1 MIAALIQN
9 NIVTNLIVADATVD
23 PAPEGY
29 VMLNV
34 DENNPPPIGSAYD
47 PATGAFTPPYVPPA
61 PIAVP
66 ESVTPRQVRLILLQQ
81 GLLANVEA
89 MIAQQD
95 EATKIT
101 WEFASEFRRDDPLL
115 LSLAQNLGLTDEQ
128 IDDFFIAAARL

>member
-23 PAPEGY
+23 PAPEGC
-29 VMLNV
+29 VLVNV
-34 DENNPPPIGSAYD
+34 DENNQPPIGSAYD
-47 PATGAFTPPYVPPA
+47 PDTGSFTPPYVPP
-61 PIAVP
+61 PPVVVP
-66 ESVTPRQVRLILLQQ
+66 EGVTPRQVRLILLQQ

-115 LSLAQNLGLTDEQ
+115 LSLAQSLGLTSEQ

>member
-23 PAPEGY
+23 FAPEGY
-29 VMLNV
+29 VMVNV
-34 DENNPPPIGSAYD
+34 DEANQPPIGSAYD
-47 PATGAFTPPYVPPA
+47 PATGAFTSQYVPSP
-61 PIAVP
+61 PVVVP

-115 LSLAQNLGLTDEQ
+115 LALSANLGLTSEQ
-128 IDDFFIAAARL
+128 IDQFFIAAAAL